1 MKLNVLDI
9 VLIILFF
16 QLLTL
21 VPYLIFYNG
30 KRQLSNKIFAGFLL
44 AKALCILNFLSFR
57 LYDYTYSYF
66 PHLFYFGSSFTIL
79 WGPLLYLYT
88 KSLLSNENK
97 LKTVELLHFIPFLTH
112 FLYLSVIFHFH
123 NAEYKRDIISSGIIF
138 PGNLKS
144 IIYTGI
150 QFSIL
155 VYVILAFCL
164 VIRYHKSIKK
174 IFSNI
179 DRINLNW
186 MYFVLFGFF
195 LKWGFDMWYV
205 IPGLAAKWQSAI
217 PLILSR
223 ITLFAFIN
231 IMIFKVLKHPSIFT
245 GIERFDIRKQKRLSL
260 SESLKSQYQNMLETY
275 MKEEKLYMNPDIS
288 LKTLSEKTGIPSRS
302 LSEVINSTFQNF
314 YDFINHYRV
323 KESVRLFSEE
333 PERYK
338 TILEV
343 LYEVGFNNKGSF
355 NNAFKKFTGITPR
368 EYKSYKKLVR
378 Y

>member
-1 MKLNVLDI
+1 MNLNILDV

-44 AKALCILNFLSFR
+44 AKALCISNFLSFR

-112 FLYLSVIFHFH
+112 FLYLLVIFHFH
-123 NAEYKRDIISSGIIF
+123 NAEYKRDIISSGILF

>member
-44 AKALCILNFLSFR
+44 AKALCISNFLSFR

-112 FLYLSVIFHFH
+112 FLYLLVIFHFH
-123 NAEYKRDIISSGIIF
+123 NAEYKRDIISSGILF

-231 IMIFKVLKHPSIFT
+231 IMIFKVLKHPSIFS